1 MPDLISIATLPTKA
15 FTPAATPT
23 TIPTTIATIAASV
36 SAATATVTTIIK
48 DNTDDST
55 TTASIL
61 SALFNDIILP
71 TIFKRDYSTRDHKA
85 NQLGQFTDH
94 QARVQRIV
102 AISSSCGSIAAALI
116 AMYFLFAIDPK
127 RIVFRHQLI
136 FFLLFFD
143 LLKACILLL
152 YPTRILTHSSAYYNH
167 NFCQVVGFF
176 TATAIEG
183 ADIAIFA
190 FAFHTYLLIFKPS
203 FNTKVK
209 NSNRVEGGLYKF
221 RYYVYSLSFFVPL
234 IVASL
239 AFIHSDG
246 YDSLVCWCY
255 LPMRPVWLRLVLSW
269 VPRYCIVVGIFVIY
283 GLIYIRVI
291 SEFKT
296 LGGVFKNAAGNGGAG
311 NLHLA
316 SSSNPTFFSSLKYF
330 FVSMKDQW
338 FPNMSDDTIA
348 PITLRHSHSHNA
360 SGTIASPH
368 RNAIGEIDNDDGD
381 DDSEELA
388 EALEDESV
396 DYQDIELNKQSSR
409 NLYRHHNS
417 DIQQAN
423 LENFRRRQRIIQKQ
437 MKSIFIYPFAYCLVW
452 LFPFILQATQ
462 FNYEEDHHAVYWL
475 NVLGALSQ
483 PLNGFVDALVFFYRE
498 RPWRNTAMKN
508 FEKENRQ
515 RVDNI
520 IVNNLEQRKYSE
532 GAESAQTVATAS
544 KRIAKNSLSASSG
557 LVNIN
562 AYKPWRQFMNKYRF
576 PFYQLPTD
584 KNIAKFQDRYI
595 KRKLRDSRK
604 LDKLV
609 QEVTRD
615 RQDLT
620 FPTNIAEKYGD
631 GSGNGSGSGSGSG
644 GHHGGSTISNTNDS
658 SPMSMGAG
666 INWTEPTNA
675 HDFSNILNT
684 GGNSNVSSWS
694 TKDVPGFKPNFGKFT
709 FGNRSSNLSS
719 RKSST
724 VIGLHGT
731 GRNVRQPSNDSFNDP
746 VRSLGG
752 RRNSSLVIGNNT
764 TLNKPYEIVSSPTSS
779 TFTPIDRVKSN
790 EDIDELHT
798 VDNNTDKADDNDDGE
813 LDLME
818 FLKKGPPM

>member
-1 MPDLISIATLPTKA
+1 MPDLISIATLITTAFIPTS
-15 FTPAATPT
+15 TPT
-23 TIPTTIATIAASV
+23 IIPTTITTIATSV
-36 SAATATVTTIIK
+36 SAATETVTTIIK
-48 DNTDDST
+48 DTNDS

-61 SALFNDIILP
+61 STMFNDIILP
-71 TIFKRDYSTRDHKA
+71 TIFKRENFTRDHMA
-85 NQLGQFTDH
+85 NQLGEFTDH

-102 AISSSCGSIAAALI
+102 AISSSCGSIAAVLI

-234 IVASL
+234 IIASL

-269 VPRYCIVVGIFVIY
+269 VPRYCIVVGIFAIY
-283 GLIYIRVI
+283 GLIYFRVI

-311 NLHLA
+311 NHHLA
-316 SSSNPTFFSSLKYF
+316 SNSNPTFFSSLKYF
-330 FVSMKDQW
+330 FMSMKDQW
-338 FPNMSDDTIA
+338 FPSMPSDTLA
-348 PITLRHSHSHNA
+348 PISLRHSHSHN
-360 SGTIASPH
+360 GTGEITSP
-368 RNAIGEIDNDDGD
+368 RQNGIGEITNDNDNDDDDND

-396 DYQDIELNKQSSR
+396 DYQDIELNKQNSR
-409 NLYRHHNS
+409 NLYRQHNS

-475 NVLGALSQ
+475 NVLGAFSQ
-483 PLNGFVDALVFFYRE
+483 PLNGFVDTLVFFYRE

-532 GAESAQTVATAS
+532 GAESAQSVATAS

-562 AYKPWRQFMNKYRF
+562 IYKPWRQFMNKYRF
-576 PFYQLPTD
+576 PFYQLPTE
-584 KNIAKFQDRYI
+584 KNIAKSQDRYI
-595 KRKLRDSRK
+595 KHKLMDSRK

-615 RQDLT
+615 RQDLS
-620 FPTNIAEKYGD
+620 FPSNIAEKYGD
-631 GSGNGSGSGSGSG
+631 GSGGN
-644 GHHGGSTISNTNDS
+644 HGGSTLSNTNDS

-675 HDFSNILNT
+675 HDFSNILHS
-684 GGNSNVSSWS
+684 GSGSPNVFSWD
-694 TKDVPGFKPNFGKFT
+694 TKDVPGFKPNFGRFS
-709 FGNRSSNLSS
+709 FGTRTSNLSS

-724 VIGLHGT
+724 VIGLQGT

-752 RRNSSLVIGNNT
+752 RRNSSFAMGANT
-764 TLNKPYEIVSSPTSS
+764 ILNKPYEIVSSPTSS
-779 TFTPIDRVKSN
+779 TVTPIDRERSN
-790 EDIDELHT
+790 DIDELPT
-798 VDNNTDKADDNDDGE
+798 VGSNSDKADDDGE